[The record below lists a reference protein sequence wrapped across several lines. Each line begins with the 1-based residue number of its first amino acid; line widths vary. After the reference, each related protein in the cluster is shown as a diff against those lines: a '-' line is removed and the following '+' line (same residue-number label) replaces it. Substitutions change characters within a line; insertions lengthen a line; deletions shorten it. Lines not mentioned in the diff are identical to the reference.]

1 MSEKNDITY
10 KQEILRKA
18 IHLNSISIPV
28 IYSFITRELALQI
41 LIPLTLA
48 FLIVDLLSSV
58 SETVKKLVHFVFG
71 RMLRPHETG
80 DKLRLNGATWVL
92 LSATLCVFVFPKL
105 LAITGFSILIIS
117 DLSAALIG
125 RKFGRHKLFSKS
137 WEGTSAFF
145 VTAFMVITVI
155 GILVPAPPAYFIF
168 GYLGAIAGGF
178 AEAASAE
185 MKMDDNLSITVR
197 IAFVMW
203 AGNYIAEYFN
213 YSGFVNLM

>member
-1 MSEKNDITY
+1 MTDKKDITY

-48 FLIVDLLSSV
+48 FLIVDILSSF
-58 SETVKKLVHFVFG
+58 SNTVKKLVHYVFG

-80 DKLRLNGATWVL
+80 DKFRLNGATWVL

-105 LAITGFSILIIS
+105 LAVTGFAILIVS

-125 RKFGRHKLFSKS
+125 RKFGKHKLFTKS
-137 WEGTSAFF
+137 WEGTCAFF
-145 VTAFMVITVI
+145 ITAFIVIIVI
-155 GILVPAPPAYFIF
+155 GLLIQAPLSYFIF
-168 GYLGAIAGGF
+168 GFIGAVAGGF

-185 MKMDDNLSITVR
+185 MKMDDNLSIPVS
-197 IAFVMW
+197 IALVMW
-203 AGNYIAEYFN
+203 GGNYLAVCLN
-213 YSGFVNLM
+213 NTGFLNLM